1 MSVIQVSWPDKIRGV
16 AQYIKARIN
25 GRPLGVTL
33 ELTRRC
39 NAKCDYCDHWR
50 EPKRKELDTDGFV
63 DVVRHFD
70 PLAVT
75 VCGGEPLI
83 RKDAVEIVRRSK
95 KLPGYRYVA
104 IITNG
109 WFMLEPKA
117 QELLD
122 AGIDQFNISLNF
134 PDERQDEDRKLR
146 GLYDRIA
153 HIVPWLTRQGAHV
166 QLNTILMQDNLDDV
180 LDIVN
185 LADDWGAKVLLTLYS
200 ELPAGNRR
208 HLFAPEMRERVRDL
222 CAELL
227 SIQRTRGIIANE
239 AWYLEHVPVF
249 VDGAQIGG
257 CTAGKQTIHVTPEGL
272 VRACAELPP
281 ISHYK
286 DYSVREQP
294 WTDCTACF
302 QACRGESQAPIT
314 VARIIDHLRS

>member
-239 AWYLEHVPVF
+239 
-249 VDGAQIGG
+249 
-257 CTAGKQTIHVTPEGL
+257 
-272 VRACAELPP
+272 
-281 ISHYK
+281 
-286 DYSVREQP
+286 
-294 WTDCTACF
+294 
-302 QACRGESQAPIT
+302 
-314 VARIIDHLRS
+314 